1 MVREFMEDPFF
12 RSPASPHSGFHQVA
26 RMMDSLIL
34 DSFSP
39 FTFTKITTTH
49 RPVKTS
55 TSRRSTA
62 TQHPQRQ
69 HSHRPSPVKPQHP
82 PTHQEVYPAT
92 SNTDASRN
100 HKSSNTSPP
109 ASDKWV
115 ASLRRRDPEIQPALP
130 AINPRRGRWLHGPH
144 RTAKVRT
151 NILSTIRPRRRGAG
165 SCSHLHLKTW
175 IAFHRKNAVRCGAAP
190 CSRFHSPPASVQ
202 VSSVT
207 EKEIPQEDGKMTV
220 IILQSRTSEQVG
232 SVSEKE
238 RS

>member
-1 MVREFMEDPFF
+1 QGLARQAKTTHRSMHFRSYYLLYVKSGQWIACWTGALTLHPFPPF
-12 RSPASPHSGFHQVA
+12 LLIMSDQYTGIFGHLKTSPASPHSGFHQVA

-55 TSRRSTA
+55 TVRRSTA

-100 HKSSNTSPP
+100 QKSSNTSPP

-130 AINPRRGRWLHGPH
+130 AINPRRALANYA
-144 RTAKVRT
+144 TE
-151 NILSTIRPRRRGAG
+151 AG
-165 SCSHLHLKTW
+165 
-175 IAFHRKNAVRCGAAP
+175 
-190 CSRFHSPPASVQ
+190 
-202 VSSVT
+202 

-220 IILQSRTSEQVG
+220 TLLQSRTSEQVG

>member
-1 MVREFMEDPFF
+1 MRQAGLSSSDAKPGSQHLTHVRANSELSRVPLTALMSQAKLSLSDVKSSS
-12 RSPASPHSGFHQVA
+12 SPASPHSGFHQVA

-55 TSRRSTA
+55 TLRRSTA

-82 PTHQEVYPAT
+82 STHQEGYP
-92 SNTDASRN
+92 SSSSTDASRN
-100 HKSSNTSPP
+100 QKSSNNSPP

-130 AINPRRGRWLHGPH
+130 AINPRGR
-144 RTAKVRT
+144 
-151 NILSTIRPRRRGAG
+151 
-165 SCSHLHLKTW
+165 
-175 IAFHRKNAVRCGAAP
+175 
-190 CSRFHSPPASVQ
+190 
-202 VSSVT
+202 
-207 EKEIPQEDGKMTV
+207 
-220 IILQSRTSEQVG
+220 
-232 SVSEKE
+232 
-238 RS
+238 